1 MGYTDKLH
9 HCVTGTGSDT
19 VPNTGPTP
27 SESAT
32 TLDQT
37 LAQYSQIFL
46 LVTTN
51 PNSSIRLPDRKA
63 RFVTPEKMPSLQR
76 TGLFHCLHWSPV
88 VQHALHDCMQV
99 LHCVWWCKAG
109 CSCTGICSWANL
121 KITWSLEV
129 CSDEICR
136 KFEIPHYDFMQP
148 TTSWLNCCCSQS
160 LPICL

>member
-63 RFVTPEKMPSLQR
+63 RFVTPEKMPSLHR
-76 TGLFHCLHWSPV
+76 TGLPFTACTE
-88 VQHALHDCMQV
+88 VQLSSMLYTTACRFCIAFGGVRLDAAAQESV
-99 LHCVWWCKAG
+99 LEL
-109 CSCTGICSWANL
+109 I
-121 KITWSLEV
+121 
-129 CSDEICR
+129 
-136 KFEIPHYDFMQP
+136 
-148 TTSWLNCCCSQS
+148 
-160 LPICL
+160 